1 LISDYWTFVF
11 GLAGAAGSIA
21 TAAALFFVG
30 WQVILTRNQVRLT
43 REQIGRAWIRAA
55 NIKVEFDQ
63 VILSCKNYGH
73 LPAKILGVQACVSTM
88 AQLTEPDI
96 RAASTSART
105 YMPMIFPNSEY
116 EFPHPLPVKLMAYQE
131 ITFWFGFIVQYEYRR
146 SNEIETDEYGVL
158 GEIRR
163 MKTGAQEMSVEEW
176 VERPGHQGMTNFLQ
190 MLVKKLHNKW
200 SRPKKKKSSP

>member
-1 LISDYWTFVF
+1 LIPDYWTIDF

-63 VILSCKNYGH
+63 VILSCKNYGQ
-73 LPAKILGVQACVSTM
+73 LAAKILGVQACVSTV
-88 AQLTEPDI
+88 AQLKEPNI
-96 RAASTSART
+96 RAASTSTRT

-116 EFPHPLPVKLMAYQE
+116 EFSHPLPVKLMAYQE

-146 SNEIETDEYGVL
+146 SNELETGEYGVL

-176 VERPGHQGMTNFLQ
+176 FERPQRQGNTNFLQ
-190 MLVKKLHNKW
+190 MLGKKLRNMQ
-200 SRPKKKKSSP
+200 SRLKKKS